1 MTQRGDV
8 RTVPGN
14 QSQSTKAFRA
24 LATQG
29 TIGSP
34 ARRDAV
40 ELSSDFQQGEVVAG
54 LPGRTIQDDTS
65 LRSAHL
71 GRGRPRPN
79 HLGQK
84 EGPKRDRHA
93 ACIALYGPMHGTERR
108 VCFCWKPS
116 GRIVTRIAFGRAAY
130 VCGPA
135 YVFQCAVTQHLGIAL
150 SALGQGDEF
159 VGDCVFD
166 VIVAVPR
173 AQGDARH
180 FECQTQNTS
189 GLKVEITWAGE
200 IGGDCHSCAP
210 LPCQAGAQFVSQPSV
225 PEFWLLLADR

>member
-1 MTQRGDV
+1 MPLNSHQIFNRGRWWPAFQV
-8 RTVPGN
+8 ARFRTTPHC
-14 QSQSTKAFRA
+14 
-24 LATQG
+24 
-29 TIGSP
+29 
-34 ARRDAV
+34 ARHT
-40 ELSSDFQQGEVVAG
+40 SAG
-54 LPGRTIQDDTS
+54 
-65 LRSAHL
+65 
-71 GRGRPRPN
+71 GRPRPN

-108 VCFCWKPS
+108 VCFCWKPP
-116 GRIVTRIAFGRAAY
+116 GRVVTRIAFGRAAY

-173 AQGDARH
+173 AQGDARPFRVPDPEH
-180 FECQTQNTS
+180 
-189 GLKVEITWAGE
+189 VW
-200 IGGDCHSCAP
+200 
-210 LPCQAGAQFVSQPSV
+210 SQG
-225 PEFWLLLADR
+225 RNNMGR